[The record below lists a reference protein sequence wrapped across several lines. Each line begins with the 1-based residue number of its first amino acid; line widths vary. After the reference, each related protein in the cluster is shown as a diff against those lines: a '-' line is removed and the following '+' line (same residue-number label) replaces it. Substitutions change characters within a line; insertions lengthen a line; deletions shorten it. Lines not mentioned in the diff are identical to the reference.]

1 MRFLSHV
8 ETMRVFQRACVR
20 AGVQIAYSQGFNPHQ
35 RMSLVPP
42 RSVGVESDDDMLCLW
57 LKEGQTAIDV
67 ESLKDELSALGETS
81 PVPKGRGGPSACGET
96 SPSLRDGG
104 AGIEII
110 SVETS
115 EAKKIPEPISAR
127 YVLKVQSHK
136 IDDGVRK
143 CITDML
149 AGDKIVVN
157 RRAGENSR
165 TKAVD
170 VRPFLETIKWEPS
183 AEAGASARPRH
194 PLGMTGGEFTVDCK
208 ISPAGTIRI
217 DEILGLLQLK
227 TADLAG
233 PVRRTS
239 VQWKGI

>member
-1 MRFLSHV
+1 MLVVIRFRIGGALRFLSHA
-8 ETMRVFQRACVR
+8 ETIRVFQRACVR

-35 RMSLVPP
+35 QMSLVPP

-57 LKEGQTAIDV
+57 LKEGQTGIDA
-67 ESLKDELSALGETS
+67 EALKSVL
-81 PVPKGRGGPSACGET
+81 P
-96 SPSLRDGG
+96 

-110 SVETS
+110 SIETS
-115 EAKKIPEPISAR
+115 DAKNIPEPISAR
-127 YVLKVQSHK
+127 YVLKVQEQK
-136 IDDGVRK
+136 IDDAVRK

-149 AGDKIVVN
+149 ASDKIVVS
-157 RRAGENSR
+157 RRAGEDSR
-165 TKAVD
+165 TKPVD
-170 VRPFLETIKWEPS
+170 VRPFLETIK
-183 AEAGASARPRH
+183 AQA
-194 PLGMTGGEFTVDCK
+194 GEFTVDCK

-227 TADLAG
+227 TLDLIG